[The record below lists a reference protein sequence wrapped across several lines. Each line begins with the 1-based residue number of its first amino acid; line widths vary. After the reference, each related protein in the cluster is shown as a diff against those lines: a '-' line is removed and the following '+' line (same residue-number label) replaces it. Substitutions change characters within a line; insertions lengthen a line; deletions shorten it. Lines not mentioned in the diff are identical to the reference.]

1 MGLSDRDYMK
11 ERPGSGGNV
20 VHFRP
25 AEKPT
30 PAYQLALYLLAALY
44 LLYQGALWW
53 QDHQLEARMRQPQ
66 QQAPASSEPIA
77 APPVATPPTARARTN
92 AAPKPDTAQ
101 PNLPPA
107 QGSVN
112 KCLIN
117 GRVIYSDGT
126 CPQGA
131 SVEALK
137 LQTYPEGEAPSVVQ
151 PAATASVRQLEP
163 AVAQQPTLH
172 APSQAAPVKA
182 AECETLDQVIK
193 QIDIDALKPQ
203 SLQRQDWLRAERKK
217 ARDRQFFL
225 GC

>member
-25 AEKPT
+25 AAKSTPT
-30 PAYQLALYLLAALY
+30 YQMVLYLLAALY
-44 LLYQGALWW
+44 LFYKGALWW
-53 QDHQLEARMRQPQ
+53 QDHQLETRMRQQ
-66 QQAPASSEPIA
+66 SPASVNSEPIA
-77 APPVATPPTARARTN
+77 APPIATLPTARARAN

-112 KCLIN
+112 KCLVN
-117 GRVIYSDGT
+117 GRVIYSDGI

-137 LQTYPEGEAPSVVQ
+137 LQTYPEGEAPRVVQ
-151 PAATASVRQLEP
+151 PAATASVQQPEP
-163 AVAQQPTLH
+163 VVVQQPTLH
-172 APSQAAPVKA
+172 SPSQTEPAKA
-182 AECETLDQVIK
+182 AECETLDEVVK
-193 QIDIDALKPQ
+193 QIDIDALRPQ